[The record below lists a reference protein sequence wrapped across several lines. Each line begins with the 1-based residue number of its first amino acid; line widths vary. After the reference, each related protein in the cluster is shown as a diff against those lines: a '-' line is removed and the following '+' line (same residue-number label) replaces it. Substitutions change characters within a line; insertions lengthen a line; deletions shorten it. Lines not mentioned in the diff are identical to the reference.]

1 MIKTMKKINMLKKI
15 FLILT
20 FILTASCAHA
30 AITYGNFY
38 FDGLLT
44 TTNGVVDATP
54 LVQVTATAPA
64 TPSFNSWAIYVDAV
78 AQAIVPVYSG
88 ATTISFQFTNAMT
101 VGAHQIVVQGHENGT
116 TNSATLNIVVQ
127 AQAQQL
133 VGSVAP
139 YPSPATSNINFQYTL
154 AETSDIVLSIF
165 NISGQLIHQRRI
177 FNPAE
182 GAHAGL
188 NTITW
193 DLASGFD
200 GRRVANGV
208 YIGILTSSGKSQPL
222 GRFKFMVLN

>member
-1 MIKTMKKINMLKKI
+1 MKKQI
-15 FLILT
+15 LIL
-20 FILTASCAHA
+20 FFVLFASSAHA
-30 AITYGNFY
+30 AITWGNLY

-54 LVQVTATAPA
+54 LVQVNATAPT
-64 TPSFNSWAIYVDAV
+64 TPSFNSWSVAVDGVVQAV
-78 AQAIVPVYSG
+78 TFSYSSP
-88 ATTISFQFTNAMT
+88 TLSFQINTAMA
-101 VGAHQIVVQGHENGT
+101 VGTRQIVITGSEGGVTSNT
-116 TNSATLNIVVQ
+116 TLNVVVQ

-133 VGSVAP
+133 VGTVAP
-139 YPSPATSNINFQYTL
+139 YPSPATSNINIQYTL
-154 AETSDIVLSIF
+154 SETSDIVLSIF
-165 NISGQLIHQRRI
+165 NISGQMIHQRRI